1 MSGEAPLPLNRSS
14 VVLGLNSMK
23 SENDAKVVAFG
34 VVGPYVEDHPLP
46 LRRVPPGRAG
56 ARQARAARLVSGRRP
71 AA

>member
-1 MSGEAPLPLNRSS
+1 
-14 VVLGLNSMK
+14 MK